1 MIKESVREED
11 ITLVHIYAPNTRAPK
26 YINQR
31 SQHGDR
37 NRRWA
42 EKDRRESRYLSG

>member
-26 YINQR
+26 YIKQIQADIKGEMEI
-31 SQHGDR
+31 SR
-37 NRRWA
+37 NV
-42 EKDRRESRYLSG
+42 